1 MPLSKIIEL
10 KNYERLRTDPDIAFG
25 IETITPQTAATWLK
39 ANRLNRPVRA
49 AHVTFLAREMQ
60 EHRWMLNGQA
70 IIICDN
76 EDVLD
81 GQHRLLA
88 IIESGETIRSLVIY
102 GVKREAFKTID
113 TGIVRTAADAISVF
127 MPGRGVGM
135 SKTVAAAIPWCV
147 GLERHVIKE
156 QNKIANSEALL
167 YIQDHPSLWQCAAEV
182 TGYPSEVRVITTSM
196 ATAAYEMFQRKDP
209 DKARDF
215 IRALCTGEMLAKDEP
230 EYILR
235 QILQGETTTIKKYPA
250 SARMR
255 MVIKAW
261 NLRRRGLTHT
271 TRQAVCMHTRD
282 PEEVL
287 IL

>member
-1 MPLSKIIEL
+1 MAKIIEL
-10 KNYERLRTDPDIAFG
+10 AHYERLKSEPSIVLNV
-25 IETITPQTAATWLK
+25 ETINPSIAAAWLK

-49 AHVTFLAREMQ
+49 AHVTFLAREMA
-60 EHRWMLNGQA
+60 EDKWVMNGQA
-70 IIICDN
+70 IIISET

-88 IIESGETIRSLVIY
+88 IIESGATIRSLVIY
-102 GVKREAFKTID
+102 GIKREAFKTID
-113 TGIVRTAADAISVF
+113 TGIVRTAADAIAVF
-127 MPGRGVGM
+127 FPGRGVGM

-147 GLERHVIKE
+147 GLQRGVIFCAE
-156 QNKIANSEALL
+156 KIANSDALL

-182 TGYPSEVRVITTSM
+182 MGYPQDTRVLSQSM
-196 ATAAYEMFQRKDP
+196 TTAAYEIFQRRDP

-215 IRALCTGEMLAKDEP
+215 IRALCTGEMLSVKDP

-235 QILQGETTTIKKYPA
+235 AILAKDATSIQKYPA
-250 SARMR
+250 RVRMR

-261 NLRRRGLTHT
+261 NLRRRGSIEAS
-271 TRQAVCMHTRD
+271 RQAIQVHAQD
-282 PEEVL
+282 PVEIT